1 VILLDLMMPEMDG
14 FEFVAE
20 FRRREAWRSIPIVI
34 ITARELSRDDHERLN
49 GYVQKILQKGARGRD
64 QLLAEV
70 RELVASSVT
79 RRKPSP

>member
-20 FRRREAWRSIPIVI
+20 FRRHESWRAIPIVVV
-34 ITARELSRDDHERLN
+34 TAKDLSHTDRERLN
-49 GYVQKILQKGARGRD
+49 GYVEKILQKGAHGRD

-70 RELVASSVT
+70 RELVAASVA
-79 RRKPSP
+79 RRRPRP